1 MLIHPQKS
9 LGDDGFNHMHFVH
22 VKPLDELNHENNWEK
37 IYLQGNLAGRRRA
50 DEASSAQYL
59 R

>member
-22 VKPLDELNHENNWEK
+22 VKPLDELNHEIIDYISK
-37 IYLQGNLAGRRRA
+37 FSHYLFRVFSHHLISGACMP
-50 DEASSAQYL
+50 
-59 R
+59 